1 MSSARQ
7 ERAQAAKLPDGDVIA
22 VLLRQ
27 HALIRDLFAEVRDAR
42 GGRPR
47 QEAFDA
53 LRALLAVHETAEEMI
68 LRPVATDTAG
78 EAEAEAR
85 NQEEKAANQ
94 VLAELERMDVSG
106 PEFDALLRRFEKDV
120 IAHAEHEERDEFPSV
135 LQECPEARRRR
146 LGGQLRLVEKL
157 APTHP
162 HPRTAGSPT
171 AQWVVGPFAAMLD
184 RTRDALGRVTD
195 R

>member
-1 MSSARQ
+1 MSSAKQ
-7 ERAQAAKLPDGDVIA
+7 ERAEAAKLPDDDVIG

-27 HALIRDLFAEVRDAR
+27 HALIRDLFSEVKGAE
-42 GGRPR
+42 GGRPK

-78 EAEAEAR
+78 AAEADAR
-85 NQEEKAANQ
+85 NREEKAANQ
-94 VLAELERMDVSG
+94 VLAELERMDVSS
-106 PEFDALLRRFEKDV
+106 PEFDELLRRFEKDV
-120 IAHAEHEERDEFPSV
+120 IEHAEHEEKEEFPSV
-135 LQECPEARRRR
+135 LQECPEAKRKR
-146 LGGQLRLVEKL
+146 LGGQLQLVEKL

-162 HPRTAGSPT
+162 HPRAAGSPT
-171 AQWVVGPFAAMLD
+171 AQWVVGPFASMLD
-184 RTRDALGRVTD
+184 RTRDALKHVTS